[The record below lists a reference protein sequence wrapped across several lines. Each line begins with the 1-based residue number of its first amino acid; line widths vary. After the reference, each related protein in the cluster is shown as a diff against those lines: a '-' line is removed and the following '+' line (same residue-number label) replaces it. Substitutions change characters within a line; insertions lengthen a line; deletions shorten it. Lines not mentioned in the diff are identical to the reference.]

1 MIPLIINTFSVL
13 FLIANIFMF
22 VRNKSRPLS
31 LRDVEQEPQLL
42 LGECNHKYVLY
53 KELEISSGSKGI
65 VGFTHI
71 HRCTK
76 CGELIERKIKV

>member
-22 VRNKSRPLS
+22 VRNKSRPLLLKDIDEES
-31 LRDVEQEPQLL
+31 QLL
-42 LGECNHKYVLY
+42 FGECNHKYVLY